1 MRVCNLSSSSEG
13 NCTYVEENGV
23 RVLIDAGLSCLQIEN
38 KLKEI
43 GVLPNTINAI
53 FITHEHYDHIKG
65 INIFASK
72 YNVDLYANKL
82 NWDILISKF
91 DKVKDFHK
99 KQITTSLNFKGLE
112 ILAQEVPH
120 DAVYT
125 NAYRINFKNN
135 SMAIVTDVGAMNEN
149 ILNFAKGCPLIYL
162 ESNHDLQML
171 KANPNYSASL
181 KRRITSD
188 HGHLSNI
195 QSAKAMEFLIL
206 NGTRQLVLSHLSKQ
220 NNTPILA
227 FDNAV
232 HYLETKDIIEGKHV
246 KIDVASTRTGHIFK
260 MV

>member
-1 MRVCNLSSSSEG
+1 M
-13 NCTYVEENGV
+13 
-23 RVLIDAGLSCLQIEN
+23 
-38 KLKEI
+38 
-43 GVLPNTINAI
+43 
-53 FITHEHYDHIKG
+53 
-65 INIFASK
+65 
-72 YNVDLYANKL
+72 
-82 NWDILISKF
+82 
-91 DKVKDFHK
+91 
-99 KQITTSLNFKGLE
+99 NFKGLE